1 MDNPYWTSD
10 GQEHY
15 VNLNTIKS
23 LCFEICNIFEASKS
37 LANEMT
43 ASEYADEEVAK
54 IENFPLMTLHQELA
68 FKKSSELL
76 LQIALLVRTY
86 DDQMANSEKS
96 VEFKKFAKKNDS
108 GDYIGVLDGKDKF
121 YLREACNKI
130 IHAQEV
136 RPLYERADQYV
147 IESENSELGQDIW
160 YLTGEIELSGKFNR
174 KEWEAVVYT
183 QPFLE
188 TVLGLIQFGYPDHK

>member
-15 VNLNTIKS
+15 VNLNSIKS

-54 IENFPLMTLHQELA
+54 IENIPLMALHQELA

-96 VEFKKFAKKNDS
+96 VEYKKFAEKNDS
-108 GDYIGVLDGKDKF
+108 GGYIGVLDGKDKF

-188 TVLGLIQFGYPDHK
+188 TVLVLIQFGYPDHK

>member
-1 MDNPYWTSD
+1 MENPYWSSD

-15 VNLNTIKS
+15 VNIDTIKS
-23 LCFEICNIFEASKS
+23 LCFDICNIFEASKS

-43 ASEYADEEVAK
+43 ESEYADEEVAK
-54 IENFPLMTLHQELA
+54 IDNFPLMALHHELA

-76 LQIALLVRTY
+76 LQLSMLIRTY
-86 DDQMANSEKS
+86 DDQMKDSKKS
-96 VEFKKFAKKNDS
+96 KDYKKFAKKNDS
-108 GDYIGVLDGKDKF
+108 GDYVGVLDGQEKF
-121 YLREACNKI
+121 HLREACNKI

-160 YLTGEIELSGKFNR
+160 YLTGEIELSGEFRGKG
-174 KEWEAVVYT
+174 WGAVVYT
-183 QPFLE
+183 QRFLE
-188 TVLGLIQFGYPDHK
+188 TVLGLIQFGYPINE